1 MDRVVSW
8 TLQKLTGGLWDH
20 SNQFLPDNLQ
30 EAHKNRISNTFTLVL
45 EKRSDNE
52 WAISIGD
59 KDDSGYMAILTS
71 EQASKLAKEMA
82 REDLWVDLWNA

>member
-8 TLQKLTGGLWDH
+8 TLQKLTGGLWDR

-30 EAHKNRISNTFTLVL
+30 EAHKNRISSTFTLTL
-45 EKRSDNE
+45 EKRSDEE

-59 KDDSGYMAILTS
+59 KDDSGYMAILAS
-71 EQASKLAKEMA
+71 EQAAKLAKEMA
-82 REDLWVDLWNA
+82 REDLWVDLCNA